1 MNTAEISSTSG
12 YTDTD
17 DRHYS
22 FDLRVRGTV
31 PPELAGSLI
40 VPTNRRHKNRAF
52 FSRWHDSQT
61 DLMRL
66 DLSPGRPGR
75 IRAHVLA
82 VDPSAADV
90 GADVTSSEHL
100 PQLTGLRP
108 GSVYVT
114 QPNHGINIADETMWA
129 TNLLYGAP
137 LEVDI
142 PSWKPVRALDF
153 LQLSAHAPRISGTS
167 HFAWSLDHL
176 KAYFHQSHLEPGVD
190 GGAVRATGLRL
201 FELDVST
208 GRERSW
214 ELIAPPE
221 DAAPEVANFHSAFY
235 YEENGQRFV
244 GLLRTGAVIED
255 LLPASYAGP
264 RPVIPAP
271 ISTIWI
277 VELRDDQQWL
287 QASLLPGIDELDGL
301 ALSHLDVDAS
311 GGDGFVLYA
320 NFKEADVAEETQ
332 GPNIYG
338 EPPDAVAEHYSGMIV
353 EAMNYGLVFRY
364 ERRRGQTRIVRFS
377 RPYDP
382 RHTSLGHSWLPINI
396 QLDTR
401 RERLFCSFSGFRPRL
416 LPEHVARAYPGRVV
430 DPDTIRAVPPALIR
444 FNAQTLEPDTNGAD
458 RSHISYAEPMAMTVA
473 GDGEN
478 DYVCTFS
485 PAIGLRIYPAGDLTR
500 MICHAESPSLGHWR
514 DSHFRPEPAHLCFVP
529 R

>member
-1 MNTAEISSTSG
+1 MSVAATSPTSD
-12 YTDTD
+12 YVAPDE
-17 DRHYS
+17 RHYS

-31 PPELAGSLI
+31 PPALAGSLV
-40 VPTNRRHKNRAF
+40 VPTSRRHKDRSY

-66 DLSPGRPGR
+66 DLTPGHPGRV
-75 IRAHVLA
+75 RATVLE

-90 GADVTSSEHL
+90 GTDVVSGEHL
-100 PQLTGLRP
+100 ARVTGLPR
-108 GSVYVT
+108 GATYVT
-114 QPNHGINIADETMWA
+114 QPNHGVNLAGDTMWA

-142 PSWKPVRALDF
+142 PSWKPVRVLDF
-153 LQLSAHAPRISGTS
+153 LELSADAPRMSSTS
-167 HFAWSLDHL
+167 HFAWSLDHR

-201 FELDVST
+201 FELDVAT
-208 GRERSW
+208 GGERSW
-214 ELIAPPE
+214 ELIAPTE

-235 YEENGQRFV
+235 YEDDGRRFV

-255 LLPASYAGP
+255 LLPIGYAGP

-271 ISTIWI
+271 LSAIWV
-277 VELRDDQQWL
+277 VELRDDLPRLHAQ
-287 QASLLPGIDELDGL
+287 LLPGVDELDGL
-301 ALSHLDVDAS
+301 ALSHLDVDAT
-311 GGDGFVLYA
+311 GGNGFVLYA

-338 EPPDAVAEHYSGMIV
+338 EPPEAVSEHYSGMII
-353 EAMNYGLVFRY
+353 EAVNHGLVFRY
-364 ERRRGQTRIVRFS
+364 EWRHGTARVARFS
-377 RPYDP
+377 RAYDP

-396 QLDTR
+396 QLDQR

-416 LPEHVARAYPGRVV
+416 LPEHVASAYGDRVV
-430 DPDTIRAVPPALIR
+430 DRTTIRAVPPALIR
-444 FNAQTLEPDTNGAD
+444 FDAKTLEPDTNGTN

-473 GDGEN
+473 GD
-478 DYVCTFS
+478 DDHSYVCTFS
-485 PAIGLRIYPAGDLTR
+485 PAIGLRIYPADDLTR

-514 DSHFRPEPAHLCFVP
+514 DSHFRPDPAHLCFVA